1 MAQAT
6 ELSANGL
13 RALRA
18 GNINEAFSL
27 LSAAIEQGDN
37 RPEILRAAA
46 LAARSAGRPETSLAA
61 AERLL
66 AQRPDDILATIIKAD
81 ALAATG
87 EQRKASALYIAAV
100 KSAPPQEQLSGPLA
114 AEVNRA
120 KQECA
125 AAAERYE
132 EFLRSNV
139 RALGLFDG
147 SGHARGEQAL
157 DILFGKK
164 QIYYQQPEK
173 FYFPELPQIQFYDP
187 SEFSWTEALIAQT
200 EAIQSELAA
209 VLSGDS
215 AFEPYVPATP
225 GKPPM
230 HQNALTGNADWGAFH
245 LFKDGVRIEENAS
258 RCPSTLNALDLAPQ
272 PNVRG
277 KSPIALFSR
286 LKPGARIPPHT
297 GLMNT
302 RIICHLPLII
312 PDGCHLRVGNQERQW
327 RNGEMLIFDDSIE
340 HEAGNAGASE
350 RIILLFDIWRPEL
363 SEDDRAFIS
372 AVFDAI
378 EDYGVFT

>member
-1 MAQAT
+1 MTQAT

-13 RALRA
+13 RALQA
-18 GNINEAFSL
+18 GNVNEAFSL
-27 LSAAIEQGDN
+27 LSAAVEQGDN

-61 AERLL
+61 ADRLL
-66 AQRPDDILATIIKAD
+66 THSPDDLLAKIIKAD
-81 ALAATG
+81 ALAAMG
-87 EQRKASALYIAAV
+87 EQRKAAEHYIAAV
-100 KSAPPQEQLSGPLA
+100 NSAPPQEQLSGPLA

-120 KQECA
+120 RQECA

-132 EFLRSNV
+132 EFLRSKV

-157 DILFGKK
+157 DILFGRK
-164 QIYYQQPEK
+164 QIYYQQPDK

-187 SEFSWTEALIAQT
+187 SEFSWTEALVAQT
-200 EAIQSELAA
+200 DIIQSELAA
-209 VLSGDS
+209 VLSGES

-225 GKPPM
+225 DKPRIN
-230 HQNALTGNADWGAFH
+230 QNVLTGNADWGAFH
-245 LFKDGVRIEENAS
+245 LFKDGSRIEENVS
-258 RCPSTLNALDLAPQ
+258 RCPATLNALALAPQ
-272 PNVRG
+272 PNMRG

-286 LKPGARIPPHT
+286 LKPGTHIPPHT

-312 PDGCHLRVGNQERQW
+312 PDGCHLRVGNQKRQW

-340 HEAGNAGASE
+340 HEARNAGASE

-363 SEDDRAFIS
+363 SEDERAFVS

-378 EDYGVFT
+378 EDYGVFA